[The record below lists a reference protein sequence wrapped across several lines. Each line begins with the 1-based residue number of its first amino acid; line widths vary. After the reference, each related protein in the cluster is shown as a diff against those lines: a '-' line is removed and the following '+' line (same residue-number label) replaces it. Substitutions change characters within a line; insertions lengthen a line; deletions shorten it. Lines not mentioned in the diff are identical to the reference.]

1 MTQNNNQEGDEK
13 DLNKDDDQSGEGD
26 HSQNG
31 GDDENKD
38 DEVVSIKKSELEK
51 IKSDRDNYKQATLS
65 KKTSERKLGKQDD
78 GGEEDKKVVPS
89 ATIDI
94 DTVKTAA
101 REVFQEAQGQTEKE
115 NEKEALDKLVELH
128 PEYKDDSAYN
138 DLMSDF
144 ASKRGKRKVENIM
157 KDLEDAVL
165 LNKKRTGK
173 LDEYL
178 NSERERGKQEG
189 RTEGQIS
196 NAMNA
201 GSVGD
206 RSNAGRPSTT
216 KLSPE
221 GERMARNMGIDPK
234 EAGKIDIHK
243 DNVISKI

>member
-1 MTQNNNQEGDEK
+1 MNQSNNQEGNEE
-13 DLNKDDDQSGEGD
+13 DLNKDNDQSSEGV

-31 GDDENKD
+31 GDDENKDD

-51 IKSDRDNYKQATLS
+51 IKSDRDNYKKATLS
-65 KKTSERKLGKQDD
+65 KKISERKLGQSD
-78 GGEEDKKVVPS
+78 GEEDNKTS
-89 ATIDI
+89 SNEATIDI
-94 DTVKTAA
+94 ETIKEAA
-101 REVFQEAQGQTEKE
+101 KQVFQEGQVQTEKE
-115 NEKEALDKLVELH
+115 NEKEALEKLVELH

-178 NSERERGKQEG
+178 NFERERVRQEG
-189 RTEGQIS
+189 RAEGQLS
-196 NAMNA
+196 SAMGA
-201 GSVGD
+201 GNVGD
-206 RSNAGRPSTT
+206 RSNAGRSSAKMT
-216 KLSPE
+216 PE

-234 EAGKIDIHK
+234 EAAKVDVHK
-243 DNVISKI
+243 DNVILKI